1 MFLRL
6 IALGVSCGLL
16 LSACQGFPLWRK
28 ETARSAVPPDPA
40 ARVKLE
46 FQGLAHDETSLYGR
60 LLVGVEGGKA
70 LLDKRLP
77 RNVSVS
83 VESVWTC
90 DTRQSVPVV
99 FADYVTRPP
108 TQEHLLVLEPGYWY
122 GRDLSFLLFGVELT
136 GQPAPDCVEVE
147 FSLRSFDG
155 DVLARASFRSHR
167 KAVAP
172 APEPPPAPPAV
183 RQDSLT
189 PPG

>member
-1 MFLRL
+1 
-6 IALGVSCGLL
+6 
-16 LSACQGFPLWRK
+16 
-28 ETARSAVPPDPA
+28 VPPDPS
-40 ARVKLE
+40 ARVRLK
-46 FQGLAHDETSLYGR
+46 FQGLGHDETSLYGC
-60 LLVGVEGGKA
+60 LLIGVEGGKV

-108 TQEHLLVLEPGYWY
+108 TEEHLLVLEPGSWY
-122 GRDLSFLLFGVELT
+122 GRDLSFLLFGEELT
-136 GQPAPDCVEVE
+136 GQPAPACVEVE

-167 KAVAP
+167 KSGP
-172 APEPPPAPPAV
+172 TAPESPPAAPPG
-183 RQDSLT
+183 RPDSLS
-189 PPG
+189 PAG